1 MPNDL
6 TSTGRQWKLEAEASR
21 LGAERLRERTRAAES
36 REFSSGTVWGKPL
49 INQQIAGIADKIT
62 ATKKRLTQGKAQ
74 PGAVKLWDM
83 LNLIEPEVLAA
94 IAAKRT
100 LDLIGLGK
108 TEKGKYNNTYTKVC
122 ITIGRAVE
130 AEARFRWYEHVA
142 SADWKACKAKY
153 FKPTTG
159 TRQREVISKTIM
171 KRRGYEWERW
181 SEPRVLQVGAFL
193 LDCIAQT
200 VNWFS
205 FDKSGP
211 QGKSSYHRIEI
222 SPELKNLK
230 DHIMALAELQAPLCW
245 PMVCEPADWSNT
257 QRGGYLT
264 NELRQGFRL
273 IRGQRCTPTLGK
285 HPLEMLNTLQRVGY
299 RMNPVTYQL
308 MKQLEERGLDLDS
321 FVMRDNETPRPRPE
335 TEDPEIL
342 FEWRKDATE
351 AYNRNAALKGKR
363 YRTLETISTADRFH
377 TESVF
382 YVPWSYDYRGR
393 VYPLISYMSPQG
405 TGMEKSLYLFADA
418 QPVNDSTERWLAIHL
433 ANTAGHDK
441 LPLDERVQWVKDHE
455 SLIARIA
462 QDPLGNL
469 AELEG
474 FDDSWCGAAAC
485 DEYYHVVMLKDRTE
499 TSLPIATDATCS
511 GLQHLCSMTLDSE
524 TARLVNVLPGNKP
537 QDAYKAVLAK
547 TIDLLNNPS
556 AELRERVATSN
567 QRSLDNHRKAVK
579 AANEKGIDP
588 PAAPAQITLPRPD
601 LAEWGADVGRKLAK
615 RVVMTVP
622 YSATPHSN
630 RGYIREAIMSYEQA
644 REKQIQ
650 VELDRFLKRE
660 EKRRPSGQDLT
671 LFTQAMLLAMEA
683 VVPGPIK
690 VMNWIK
696 EQIGQYFT
704 GKDVAFEWDTPSGFH
719 VIQDKRHLNMVRV
732 RTQLLGN
739 AVSNFVGDGVK
750 GVNKDK
756 HMSCA
761 APNFIHSMDA
771 ALLHLSFA
779 GYDKPFTLIHDSIL
793 TTASDMEE
801 MAQVIRDQ
809 FREIYSKDADGLI
822 PLEQYARVLGVE
834 TPAHLIAHGF
844 DIDQVNESTYFF
856 C

>member
-1 MPNDL
+1 
-6 TSTGRQWKLEAEASR
+6 
-21 LGAERLRERTRAAES
+21 
-36 REFSSGTVWGKPL
+36 
-49 INQQIAGIADKIT
+49 
-62 ATKKRLTQGKAQ
+62 
-74 PGAVKLWDM
+74 
-83 LNLIEPEVLAA
+83 
-94 IAAKRT
+94 
-100 LDLIGLGK
+100 
-108 TEKGKYNNTYTKVC
+108 
-122 ITIGRAVE
+122 
-130 AEARFRWYEHVA
+130 
-142 SADWKACKAKY
+142 
-153 FKPTTG
+153 
-159 TRQREVISKTIM
+159 
-171 KRRGYEWERW
+171 
-181 SEPRVLQVGAFL
+181 
-193 LDCIAQT
+193 
-200 VNWFS
+200 
-205 FDKSGP
+205 
-211 QGKSSYHRIEI
+211 
-222 SPELKNLK
+222 
-230 DHIMALAELQAPLCW
+230 
-245 PMVCEPADWSNT
+245 
-257 QRGGYLT
+257 
-264 NELRQGFRL
+264 
-273 IRGQRCTPTLGK
+273 
-285 HPLEMLNTLQRVGY
+285 
-299 RMNPVTYQL
+299 
-308 MKQLEERGLDLDS
+308 
-321 FVMRDNETPRPRPE
+321 
-335 TEDPEIL
+335 
-342 FEWRKDATE
+342 
-351 AYNRNAALKGKR
+351 
-363 YRTLETISTADRFH
+363 
-377 TESVF
+377 
-382 YVPWSYDYRGR
+382 
-393 VYPLISYMSPQG
+393 
-405 TGMEKSLYLFADA
+405 MEKSLYLFANA
-418 QPVNDSTERWLAIHL
+418 QPVNDSTERWLTIHL

-524 TARLVNVLPGNKP
+524 TARLVNVLPGDKP

-547 TIDLLNNPS
+547 TLDLLKNPS
-556 AELRERVATSN
+556 PQLRDKVAAAN

-579 AANEKGIDP
+579 TANEKGLEP
-588 PAAPAQITLPRPD
+588 PKAPSQITLPRPD

-630 RGYIREAIMSYEQA
+630 RGYIREAIMDYEQA

-650 VELDRFLKRE
+650 VELDRFLTKE
-660 EKRRPSGQDLT
+660 EKRRPTGQDLT

-690 VMNWIK
+690 VMSWIK

-809 FREIYSKDADGLI
+809 FKEIYSKDADGLI
-822 PLEQYARVLGVE
+822 PLEQYARVLGVQMP
-834 TPAHLIAHGF
+834 THLMAHGF